1 MAFTR
6 EIDGEIQALEQ
17 SERSSLGKRFLNE
30 ILALGS
36 VRPAIDHFK
45 AFMQREPRQEALLK
59 LYGMRDSAQLGV
71 GDPVHIGVGDTVQ
84 LGVDGLAQ
92 SGVSV
97 FTQVGVNHAA

>member
-71 GDPVHIGVGDTVQ
+71 GDPVQIGAGDP
-84 LGVDGLAQ
+84 AQ